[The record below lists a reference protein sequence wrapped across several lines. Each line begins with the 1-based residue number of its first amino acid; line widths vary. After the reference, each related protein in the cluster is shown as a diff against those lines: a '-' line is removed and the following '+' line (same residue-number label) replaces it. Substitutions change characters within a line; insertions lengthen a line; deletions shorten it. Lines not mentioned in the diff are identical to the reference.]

1 MLALLREAWLR
12 NTDSRLGQL
21 VFNAARERDPDIT
34 DVFNIEDEVLRK
46 GLLRYLQRTEPT
58 QIEARRIV
66 GEDGNLVCL
75 KQMTAVPGG
84 SGQSS

>member
-1 MLALLREAWLR
+1 MSDPGRLDEMLALLREAWLR

-58 QIEARRIV
+58 P
-66 GEDGNLVCL
+66 D
-75 KQMTAVPGG
+75 
-84 SGQSS
+84 

>member
-1 MLALLREAWLR
+1 MRDPGRIDEMLALLREAWLR

-58 QIEARRIV
+58 P
-66 GEDGNLVCL
+66 D
-75 KQMTAVPGG
+75 
-84 SGQSS
+84 